1 MHLIKVDRVYAK
13 LLNKLTSSTEDLRTL
28 IVCYDLKC
36 RTNLSGFSYYFHR
49 VYMSLRPLLLLTRF
63 LLILWLPLS
72 GCSQDRSTPPEKLT
86 VGVVSYDTEALSVND
101 YEHFQ
106 EYLAK
111 QTSSVVELEP
121 ALNELNA
128 VQQVRS
134 KAWSIVFAPPGL
146 AAIAIGTE
154 NYTPIFRMEGVN
166 NLRSVLVVREDS
178 PIKSIGDIANKAI
191 ALEEP
196 GSAAGYYLPLYDLY
210 GLTLAEVRFAPTP
223 KTVLAWLS
231 QDTVAVGA
239 LSENDFDLYQHEF
252 GQTKFR
258 ILHTSR
264 FVPPAVVLL
273 APTLD
278 RNQEEQIKAVMRGAP
293 SSITGDAHYIPNA
306 KLPDYDQ
313 FIQIVKKVKPLEV
326 RVREKPVVLL
336 DRSL

>member
-1 MHLIKVDRVYAK
+1 MP
-13 LLNKLTSSTEDLRTL
+13 SRTL
-28 IVCYDLKC
+28 
-36 RTNLSGFSYYFHR
+36 
-49 VYMSLRPLLLLTRF
+49 LLARF

-86 VGVVSYDTEALSVND
+86 IGVVSYDTGVLSID
-101 YEHFQ
+101 SYERFQ
-106 EYLAK
+106 DYLAK
-111 QTSSVVELEP
+111 QTSSIVELEP

-128 VQQVRS
+128 VQRIHS

-154 NYTPIFRMEGVN
+154 NYTPIFRMEGVD
-166 NLRSVLVVREDS
+166 NLRSVIVVREDS
-178 PIKSIGDIANKAI
+178 PIKSIADIANKAI
-191 ALEEP
+191 ALGEP

-223 KTVLAWLS
+223 KTILAWLS
-231 QDTVAVGA
+231 QETVAAGA
-239 LSENDFDLYQHEF
+239 LSENDFERYKYEF

-278 RNQEEQIKAVMRGAP
+278 RNQEEQIKAVMSAAP
-293 SSITGDAHYIPNA
+293 SSITEDAHYIPNT
-306 KLPDYDQ
+306 KLPDYEQ
-313 FIQIVKKVKPLEV
+313 FIQIVKKVKPLEA
-326 RVREKPVVLL
+326 RLREKPVVLL
-336 DRSL
+336 NQAI